1 MVKRAT
7 NLARFKER
15 ALEVIFMLCAL
26 AAVVGAL
33 LVFVFVSV
41 KGLPILRHVG
51 VTELLFSM
59 NWTPSKSQF
68 GILPLI
74 IGSFLVTLGALAL
87 GAPMAILTAIFLSEV
102 APKSVQ
108 KIVRPAVELL
118 AGIPSVIYGFFGLI
132 IVIPVVRSLFGG
144 SGFGLLT
151 GWIVLAIMI
160 LPTIA
165 TISEDAIRA
174 VPRSYREASFGMGAT
189 RWQTIWRVILPA
201 AKTGIIGAAIL
212 GMGRAVGETMAVLM
226 VLGNAPILPKSIAG
240 PVATLTSIIALDM
253 SYASGDHQT
262 ALFAMGIVLFLIS
275 FLFVGGVRFVS
286 RRA

>member
-1 MVKRAT
+1 MAKRET
-7 NLARFKER
+7 SLARFKER

-26 AAVVGAL
+26 TAVIGVM
-33 LVFVFVSV
+33 LVFIFVSV
-41 KGLPILRHVG
+41 KGLPIFQHVG
-51 VTELLFSM
+51 LTELLFSL
-59 NWTPSKSQF
+59 NWAPSKSQF

-74 IGSFLVTLGALAL
+74 IGSFLVTIGALAL

-118 AGIPSVIYGFFGLI
+118 AGIPSVIYGFFGLL
-132 IVIPVVRSLFGG
+132 IVIPMVRSLFGG

-174 VPRSYREASFGMGAT
+174 VPRSYREASFAMGAT
-189 RWQTIWRVILPA
+189 KWQTIWRVILPA

-226 VLGNAPILPKSIAG
+226 VLGNTPILPKSIVG

-262 ALFAMGIVLFLIS
+262 ALFAMGIVLFIIS
-275 FLFVGGVRFVS
+275 FLFVGGIRFVS